1 MTHSCDVTS
10 NRILVHSGG
19 EALEL
24 LSLVELE

>member
-10 NRILVHSGG
+10 NRIVHSGG